1 MPGTGTDG
9 VGDGGVQQ
17 TFRGTDVQCRE
28 VVQGRQIRVIPE
40 EESIEESIKNNEDGG
55 PTGGPILLK

>member
-28 VVQGRQIRVIPE
+28 VVQGRQIWVIPE
-40 EESIEESIKNNEDGG
+40 EESIQNNEDGG